1 MRAVKLVG
9 YLILIIMVAVTIIV
23 ASSSAPASDV
33 EEQTGT
39 GTVPAT
45 TPNELEPINPG
56 RDEKITVGVFLSGP
70 ETDAYAR
77 GIETFQRA
85 YPDCTVVRTISTEQ
99 EGQLEAI
106 RKFAEQ
112 YGSAGVFIVE
122 PVDGSAVSR
131 IADAAEEYGVYWS
144 AIGETGDNIY
154 PMDYHY
160 YTMYQG
166 VSESAAGYESA
177 SAMMKALDSSGTN
190 ELYILDS
197 GEGVPYADR
206 QSGLYD
212 ALTERLDVVSVK
224 RATAKT
230 RNEARQIVSGWLA
243 EGGAV
248 KAVWADDDELALGA
262 ADAAADADRDDIV
275 ISGTKLTMNSKAAVA
290 AGTVWSSVYYMDA
303 ERMLYGLVLPY
314 RAAMGAVNIDN
325 LDMDERFFYVTP
337 SAVTKKEIKAVLGAD
352 LDDVLRNGYQEKT
365 VGITI
370 RM

>member
-1 MRAVKLVG
+1 
-9 YLILIIMVAVTIIV
+9 
-23 ASSSAPASDV
+23 
-33 EEQTGT
+33 
-39 GTVPAT
+39 
-45 TPNELEPINPG
+45 
-56 RDEKITVGVFLSGP
+56 
-70 ETDAYAR
+70 
-77 GIETFQRA
+77 
-85 YPDCTVVRTISTEQ
+85 
-99 EGQLEAI
+99 
-106 RKFAEQ
+106 
-112 YGSAGVFIVE
+112 
-122 PVDGSAVSR
+122 
-131 IADAAEEYGVYWS
+131 
-144 AIGETGDNIY
+144 
-154 PMDYHY
+154 
-160 YTMYQG
+160 MY
-166 VSESAAGYESA
+166 
-177 SAMMKALDSSGTN
+177 
-190 ELYILDS
+190 LDS